1 MTQKKHRKFTSEQK
15 AEAVKIVGQSGKPVH
30 QVALELGL
38 TPSALSRWVKQ
49 SEIDQ
54 NPSVNEKLTSP
65 ERLELAALRRELKR
79 VEMERDF
86 LKPARQ
92 VPEVTSG
99 KTVAGK

>member
-15 AEAVKIVGQSGKPVH
+15 AEAVKIVGQSGKPVR

-54 NPSVNEKLTSP
+54 NPLLTSP
-65 ERLELAALRRELKR
+65 ERLELAALRQELKR